1 MTSGAYCHV
10 NPDTLKEALPRD
22 GRAPLDVEAG
32 CAAWH
37 EFENTCHSHGW
48 LDGLE
53 RIQATVPL
61 RDAVVL
67 ACLAY
72 VHRIDARRARWVYPL
87 ASGQR
92 IPGVHP
98 GMVAALLST
107 LHYYGQLEGPAAEDA
122 GARAIAAVFAWMERH
137 EAEDRAHERRHG
149 DHARQVA
156 ADLAQARRRAQ
167 EWRGG
172 NGGGR

>member
-1 MTSGAYCHV
+1 MTGEYCHV

-37 EFENTCHSHGW
+37 EFEAVVG
-48 LDGLE
+48 
-53 RIQATVPL
+53 QVAT

-72 VHRIDARRARWVYPL
+72 VRRLDARRARWVYPL

-122 GARAIAAVFAWMERH
+122 GARALAAVFAWMERH

-156 ADLAQARRRAQ
+156 AELEQARRRAQ
-167 EWRGG
+167 VRHVG